1 VRVEAREIA
10 MSNAAELAAAGRAAI
25 AQGDAEFNLSGVAR
39 CDSSAVAVLLD
50 WQREAAARGV
60 ELRVAGVPVAVTS
73 LAEVY
78 GVADLLPRL
87 LQTV

>member
-1 VRVEAREIA
+1 

-25 AQGDAEFNLSGVAR
+25 AQGDAEFDLSAVAR

-50 WQREAAARGV
+50 WQREAVSRGV
-60 ELRVAGVPVAVTS
+60 ELRVTGVPAGVTS

-78 GVADLLPRL
+78 GVTALLPRL
-87 LQTV
+87 LQAS

>member
-1 VRVEAREIA
+1 LKVEAREIA
-10 MSNAAELAAAGRAAI
+10 MSNAAELAAAGQAAI
-25 AQGDAEFNLSGVAR
+25 AQGDAEFDLSPVAR

-60 ELRVAGVPVAVTS
+60 ALRVTGVPAAVTS

>member
-1 VRVEAREIA
+1 MKVQAREIA

-25 AQGDAEFNLSGVAR
+25 AQRDAEFDLSGVTR

-50 WQREAAARGV
+50 WQREAAALGV
-60 ELRVAGVPVAVTS
+60 ELRVTGVPAAVTS

-78 GVADLLPRL
+78 GVAELLPRL
-87 LQTV
+87 LQTA

>member
-1 VRVEAREIA
+1 MRIEAREIA
-10 MSNAAELAAAGRAAI
+10 MSDAAELAAAGRAAI
-25 AQGDAEFNLSGVAR
+25 AEGDAEFDLSAVAR

-60 ELRVAGVPVAVTS
+60 ELQVTGVPAAVTS

-78 GVADLLPRL
+78 GVSALLPRL
-87 LQTV
+87 LQTT

>member
-1 VRVEAREIA
+1 

-25 AQGDAEFNLSGVAR
+25 AQGDAEFDLSAVAR

-50 WQREAAARGV
+50 WQREAVSRGV
-60 ELRVAGVPVAVTS
+60 ELRVTGVPAGVTS

-78 GVADLLPRL
+78 GVAALLPRL
-87 LQTV
+87 LQAS